1 MFDVEKFV
9 SGLHDYIGKALS
21 PLATRIKALE
31 ERQPEVG
38 AKGEDGA
45 PGSDGKDGLN
55 GKDADPELIRTEV
68 QKAVDAIPKPKDGVD
83 GINGKDGASVSV
95 EDVAAL
101 VKSAVVELP
110 APAPGKDGKDGEQGS
125 QGEPGE
131 KGLDGADGKDGRDGI
146 DGKSAY
152 ELAVEHGFDG
162 SQKEWLK
169 SIHGE
174 DGANGRDG
182 IDGKDADPDLI
193 RAEVKNAVEAI
204 PKPQDGRDGR
214 DGVDGKSFT
223 VEEVESIL
231 ENHFAKWELNF
242 ERRATDLL
250 QKAIDR
256 VPAPKD
262 GKDGANGRDALDLD
276 DIELTQADDGRTVT
290 LAFRRG
296 DVVREKSF
304 TLDVV
309 LDRGTFRKGDTY
321 QKGDGVTYAGSY
333 WIAQKKT
340 ADSPPSDNWRL
351 AVRRGKDGKDLA
363 Q

>member
-45 PGSDGKDGLN
+45 PGVDGKDGLN

-262 GKDGANGRDALDLD
+262 GKDGADGRDAFDLD
-276 DIELTQADDGRTVT
+276 DIELLQSDDGRTIT